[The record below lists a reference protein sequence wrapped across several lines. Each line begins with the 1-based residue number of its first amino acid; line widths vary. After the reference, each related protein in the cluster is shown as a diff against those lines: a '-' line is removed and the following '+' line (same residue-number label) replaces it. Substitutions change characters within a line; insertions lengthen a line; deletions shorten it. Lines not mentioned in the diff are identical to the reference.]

1 MALIITL
8 VALVPI
14 VYLLGS
20 DDAIYPSRLL
30 FAAYAEDAYF
40 QGKVSE
46 IQTALNSSLIVN
58 LYWQGEKKD
67 NSVRE
72 W

>member
-1 MALIITL
+1 M

-20 DDAIYPSRLL
+20 DDTIYPSKPL
-30 FAAYAEDAYF
+30 FAAYEKDAYF
-40 QGKVSE
+40 QTKVTE

-58 LYWQGEKKD
+58 LYWQGEKKE

>member
-20 DDAIYPSRLL
+20 DDTIYPSRPL
-30 FAAYAEDAYF
+30 FAAYAEDVYF
-40 QGKVSE
+40 QTKVTE

-58 LYWQGEKKD
+58 LYWQGDKK
-67 NSVRE
+67 
-72 W
+72 

>member
-1 MALIITL
+1 MTLIITL

-20 DDAIYPSRLL
+20 DDAIYPPRPL

-40 QGKVSE
+40 QTKV
-46 IQTALNSSLIVN
+46 T
-58 LYWQGEKKD
+58 
-67 NSVRE
+67 
-72 W
+72 